1 MRINHLALRAIRE
14 SKGLTQTGVAKAAQ
28 LNRANYAH
36 IEAGRRPCPDE
47 SVPLIAAHLGVEIG
61 AITYGEQVA

>member
-14 SKGLTQTGVAKAAQ
+14 RSGLTQTAVAKAAQ

-36 IEAGRRPCPDE
+36 IEAGRRPCPAE
-47 SVPLIAAHLGVEIG
+47 SALLIAAVLGVPVG
-61 AITYGEQVA
+61 AIVSAERVA